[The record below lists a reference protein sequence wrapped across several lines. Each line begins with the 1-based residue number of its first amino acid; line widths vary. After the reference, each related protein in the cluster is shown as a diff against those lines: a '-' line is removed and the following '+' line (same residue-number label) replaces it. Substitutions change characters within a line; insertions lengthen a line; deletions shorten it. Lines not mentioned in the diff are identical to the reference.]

1 VDQDFH
7 WQRIAHHFLSS
18 VEQRR
23 ILESPPESQAETFFR
38 CWTRREAHCKAHG
51 TGLASLECD
60 GCAPDEVKDETGSP
74 WSLLSTTRF
83 SRYAAALCV
92 NSERFN
98 LAYFDWNHTRSA
110 GTTGILQ
117 SIECE

>member
-23 ILESPPESQAETFFR
+23 ILESPRESQAETFFR

-51 TGLASLECD
+51 TGLASLERD
-60 GCAPDEVKDETGSP
+60 GCAPDQVKDEKASP
-74 WSLLSTTRF
+74 WSLLSITRF
-83 SRYAAALCV
+83 SGYAAALCV

-98 LAYFDWNHTRSA
+98 LTYFDWDSTSSI
-110 GTTGILQ
+110 GTPNNLV
-117 SIECE
+117 SIRE